1 MPPPTELLHQLRLRF
16 QHDQHALGAR
26 GTKSTLDL
34 VAAFLK
40 GDVGEKEYA
49 LAAPAVELEYHR
61 RSVAQAV
68 EHVRLTRELAAPR
81 RHHAELVPDVLDPRH
96 AAARAAATI
105 RFRRGFETRDD
116 LGPLPHA
123 SRSAKL
129 YMQQVALE
137 TNKTVLGAGRRT
149 IHNSAIA
156 NKARWR
162 RITDGNPCAF
172 CAYQAALTAIYPDL
186 NSGMVNY
193 FHANCG
199 CTVTEAY
206 SRDLSPIEQERADLY
221 ERAYQAC
228 RDGGL
233 SLTPKNIVAQMRE
246 HGHGIVHDATLP
258 SDGST
263 PAEPGPKPAAGGA
276 GGSGRKPPKTTTGG
290 GGDGGPKRY
299 EPEFHGRPG
308 SRGDVRPPSVE
319 VLMGHL
325 APAENKWMEF
335 SPEERRT
342 ATWLA
347 ESLRIDLWSLKRRTG
362 DGEVTPDAL
371 LIDLSASMELKT
383 ASTAQALVAQVRKGR
398 KQSARLA
405 VWSQLVDPAEVQRAV
420 SVALG
425 SYGDQLDELVVIFN
439 DGASYVHWK
448 HD

>member
-206 SRDLSPIEQERADLY
+206 TRDLSPIEQERVDLY

-233 SLTPKNIVAQMRE
+233 SLTPTNIVAQMRE

-276 GGSGRKPPKTTTGG
+276 GGGGRKPSKTARGG
-290 GGDGGPKRY
+290 WGDGEPPATITSSEAGWPTATFAPVSGRTWRHILKR
-299 EPEFHGRPG
+299 HGRHGEADRFDDDIDELVAASIMQLAATNPDLIAKHPVMEGVVNYYKLYGERIFVLGTRRRPDGKMKVNTFMQPRPG
-308 SRGDVRPPSVE
+308 SPIIE
-319 VLMGHL
+319 VWKRYWS
-325 APAENKWMEF
+325 N
-335 SPEERRT
+335 
-342 ATWLA
+342 
-347 ESLRIDLWSLKRRTG
+347 ES
-362 DGEVTPDAL
+362 
-371 LIDLSASMELKT
+371 
-383 ASTAQALVAQVRKGR
+383 
-398 KQSARLA
+398 
-405 VWSQLVDPAEVQRAV
+405 
-420 SVALG
+420 
-425 SYGDQLDELVVIFN
+425 
-439 DGASYVHWK
+439 
-448 HD
+448 